1 MRQLETTPEATLA
14 TSCAASRGLTR
25 RELLRKA
32 AAVQGTIVIGF
43 LGGWALLD
51 SADVLAAPN
60 PPTVAIACFSAAGR
74 NLGIVPTAKVVHSD
88 AEWRKLLNPEQYE
101 VTRQQ
106 GTETPFHNK
115 YDEWDAEGLYRCVC
129 CSTALFSSAAKFD
142 SGTGWPS
149 FWTPIVP
156 QNIQT
161 RTDRSF
167 LMNRIE
173 VLCALC
179 DAHLGHVFDDGPRP
193 TRLRY
198 CMNSAALNFVYLAET
213 TKP

>member
-1 MRQLETTPEATLA
+1 MRQFETTPEATSA
-14 TSCAASRGLTR
+14 TSRAASRGLTR

-32 AAVQGTIVIGF
+32 AAVQGTIAIGF
-43 LGGWALLD
+43 FGGWALLD
-51 SADVLAAPN
+51 SAIVRAAPN
-60 PPTVAIACFSAAGR
+60 PPKVAIACFSDAGR
-74 NLGIVPTAKVVHSD
+74 ILGIVPTAKVVHTD
-88 AEWRKLLNPEQYE
+88 AEWRQLLNPGQYE

-115 YDEWDAEGLYRCVC
+115 YDEWNAAGLYRCVC

-149 FWTPIVP
+149 FWMPIAP

-167 LMNRIE
+167 LMNRTE

-193 TRLRY
+193 TGLRY
-198 CMNSAALNFVYLAET
+198 CMNSAALNFVQLAKAS
-213 TKP
+213 KP